1 MINLKSS
8 SWNPKRL
15 CTQIDKGNASFDNEI
30 QRAAVW
36 NATQKSLLIH
46 SMIIGYP
53 IPPLYA
59 TQNEKIIDFLDGKQR
74 SLAIYDFRN
83 NKLALRE
90 LPEIKT
96 DDGPVDITG
105 MKYKDLPEELKDV
118 FDNYSLNI
126 TIMDNITCEEAEE
139 IFFRLNN
146 GTALK
151 TADKNFAKAVSK
163 DSIIKLCNHEIFQR
177 ALTKNAQAK
186 LAQRPMVIQSI
197 MLLSDQHNLSAKQMA
212 EFLSQHEITDVEYE
226 QISSLYDRLDTIA
239 ASITSDE
246 NIATTQR
253 KKTVRHLLSR
263 TNLSSILPLMNSTE
277 DDERLQNFFAK
288 FFGSE
293 SKSSINESYNEA
305 CGAGSTHLA
314 NVEKRLDILN
324 KEFKKMKS

>member
-36 NATQKSLLIH
+36 NASQKSLLIH

-59 TQNEKIIDFLDGKQR
+59 IQNEKIIDFLDGKQR

-90 LPEIKT
+90 LPEIT
-96 DDGPVDITG
+96 TEDGKVDITG
-105 MKYKDLPEELKDV
+105 MKYKDLPEELKDA

-126 TIMDNITCEEAEE
+126 TIMDNISREESEE
-139 IFFRLNN
+139 IFYRLNN
-146 GTALK
+146 GTSLR
-151 TADKNFAKAVSK
+151 TTDKNFAKALSK
-163 DSIIKLCNHEIFQR
+163 KAIIELCDHVIFER
-177 ALTKNAQAK
+177 GLTKNAREK
-186 LAQRPMVIQSI
+186 FAQRPIVIQSLMI
-197 MLLSDQHNLSAKQMA
+197 LNNQTNLGARPTTTY
-212 EFLSQHEITDVEYE
+212 LTTHEITSDEHE
-226 QISSLYDRLDTIA
+226 QLSSLYDRLDTIA
-239 ASITSDE
+239 ATIASDE

-253 KKTVRHLLSR
+253 KKTIKHLLSR
-263 TNLSSILPLMNSTE
+263 TNLPSVLPLMVSTE
-277 DDERLQNFFAK
+277 DDDKLQKFFAK

-293 SKSSINESYNEA
+293 SKSSINDEYNEA
-305 CGAGSTHLA
+305 CGAGSTHAA
-314 NVEKRLDILN
+314 NVEKRLNILKNMFN
-324 KEFKKMKS
+324 K